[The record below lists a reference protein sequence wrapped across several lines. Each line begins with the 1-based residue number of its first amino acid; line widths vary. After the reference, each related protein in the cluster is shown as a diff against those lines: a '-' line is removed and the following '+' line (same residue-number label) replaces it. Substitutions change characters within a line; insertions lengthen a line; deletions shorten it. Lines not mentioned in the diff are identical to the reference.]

1 MKIRELTENINN
13 FDNAENKV
21 TALNPIMGDAVAV
34 SKKTQ
39 KKFEKETAPIEDPVL
54 GTKDDKIKENK
65 GLTEAFESDGWELE
79 DSDLVQVLGKLS
91 DLKYEIDNCVRGS
104 YVTHGIDKYGELAI
118 LVRELAED
126 LIDCAYELAEM
137 DEDEDEEDEQLT
149 EAGQFSFTNGTL
161 EEFDPADLVEKIKN
175 RKTALNTIRDFN
187 DKQYTFTISP
197 SGSVETPNY
206 IWVDVT
212 EDTGN
217 HNPQRIFMQTYTTY
231 GDAIQGINE
240 VKEHIMDS
248 VVDEKVKEA
257 LEEDDDDP
265 MDSKLSDEESDIQ
278 LVMWYFGVNREKAQ
292 SGIKSGFY
300 DRNDIEKAKKYYNKK
315 SNPTLNEDG
324 RKNREVLT
332 PEQKRDEDE
341 MNSSLWGI
349 IYNELE
355 KDTDGSKNRVNKKAS
370 QRYTYDDLSTDADGN
385 ITVYAPVKE
394 KLQNAINVAEAYGLK
409 FKVGLGSSRNKN
421 HAFACTIYIPEGSTM
436 EE

>member
-1 MKIRELTENINN
+1 MKIRKLTENINN

-39 KKFEKETAPIEDPVL
+39 KKFEKETEPMEKPVL

-65 GLTEAFESDGWELE
+65 DLTEDYDSDGWDLE
-79 DSDLVQVLGKLS
+79 DSDLVQVLEKLG
-91 DLKYEIDNCVRGS
+91 DVKYEIDNCVRGS
-104 YVTHGIDKYGELAI
+104 YATHGAETYAELADI
-118 LVRELAED
+118 VKDLAND
-126 LIDCAYELAEM
+126 LIDSADAIAEL
-137 DEDEDEEDEQLT
+137 DEQLT
-149 EAGQFSFTNGTL
+149 EAGQFAFTNGTL

-175 RKTALNTIRDFN
+175 RKTALHTIRDFN
-187 DKQYTFTISP
+187 NKQYTFAISP
-197 SGSVETPNY
+197 RGSVETPDY

-217 HNPQRIFMQTYTTY
+217 PNPQRIFMQKYNTYE
-231 GDAIQGINE
+231 DAIQGINE
-240 VKEHIMDS
+240 IKEHIMDS
-248 VVDEKVKEA
+248 VVDEKVEEA
-257 LEEDDDDP
+257 
-265 MDSKLSDEESDIQ
+265 
-278 LVMWYFGVNREKAQ
+278 
-292 SGIKSGFY
+292 
-300 DRNDIEKAKKYYNKK
+300 
-315 SNPTLNEDG
+315 LNEDG

-370 QRYTYDDLSTDADGN
+370 QRYTYDYLSTDADGN
-385 ITVYAPVKE
+385 ITVYAPVKD

-409 FKVGLGSSRNKN
+409 FKVGLGSTRNKN
-421 HAFACTIYIPEGSTM
+421 HAFACTIYIPEGYSM
-436 EE
+436 EEADEILKDLPNED

>member
-1 MKIRELTENINN
+1 MKIRKLTENINN

-39 KKFEKETAPIEDPVL
+39 KNFEKETEPMEKPVL

-65 GLTEAFESDGWELE
+65 GLTEDYDSDGWDLE
-79 DSDLVQVLGKLS
+79 DSDLVQVLEKLG
-91 DLKYEIDNCVRGS
+91 DVKYEIDNCVRGS
-104 YVTHGIDKYGELAI
+104 YATHGAETYAELADI
-118 LVRELAED
+118 VKDLAND
-126 LIDCAYELAEM
+126 LIDSADAIAEL
-137 DEDEDEEDEQLT
+137 DEQLT
-149 EAGQFSFTNGTL
+149 EAGQFAFTNGTL

-175 RKTALNTIRDFN
+175 RKTALHTIRDFN
-187 DKQYTFTISP
+187 NKQYTFAISP
-197 SGSVETPNY
+197 RGSVETPDY

-217 HNPQRIFMQTYTTY
+217 PNPQRIFMQKYNTYE
-231 GDAIQGINE
+231 DAIQGINE

-248 VVDEKVKEA
+248 VVDEKVEEA
-257 LEEDDDDP
+257 
-265 MDSKLSDEESDIQ
+265 
-278 LVMWYFGVNREKAQ
+278 
-292 SGIKSGFY
+292 
-300 DRNDIEKAKKYYNKK
+300 
-315 SNPTLNEDG
+315 LNEDG

-370 QRYTYDDLSTDADGN
+370 QRYTYDYLSTDADGN
-385 ITVYAPVKE
+385 ITVYAPVKD

-409 FKVGLGSSRNKN
+409 FKVGLGSTRNKN
-421 HAFACTIYIPEGSTM
+421 HAFACTIYIPEGYSM
-436 EE
+436 EEADEILKDPPNED

>member
-1 MKIRELTENINN
+1 MKIRKLTENINN

-39 KKFEKETAPIEDPVL
+39 KKFEKETEPMERPVL

-65 GLTEAFESDGWELE
+65 DLTEAFESDGWELE
-79 DSDLVQVLGKLS
+79 DSDLVQVLEKLS

-104 YVTHGIDKYGELAI
+104 YATHGIDTYGELAV
-118 LVRELAED
+118 LVKELADD
-126 LIDCAYELAEM
+126 LIDCAEELADM
-137 DEDEDEEDEQLT
+137 DVMDEQLT
-149 EAGQFSFTNGTL
+149 EAGQFVFTNGTL

-175 RKTALNTIRDFN
+175 RKTALHTIRDFN
-187 DKQYTFTISP
+187 NKQYTFTISP
-197 SGSVETPNY
+197 RGSVETPDY

-217 HNPQRIFMQTYTTY
+217 PNPQRIFMQKYNTYE
-231 GDAIQGINE
+231 DAIQGINE
-240 VKEHIMDS
+240 IKEHIMDS
-248 VVDEKVKEA
+248 VVDEKVEEA
-257 LEEDDDDP
+257 
-265 MDSKLSDEESDIQ
+265 
-278 LVMWYFGVNREKAQ
+278 
-292 SGIKSGFY
+292 
-300 DRNDIEKAKKYYNKK
+300 
-315 SNPTLNEDG
+315 LNEDG

-332 PEQKRDEDE
+332 PEQRRDEDE

-385 ITVYAPVKE
+385 ITVYAPIKD

-409 FKVGLGSSRNKN
+409 FKVGLGSTRNKN
-421 HAFACTIYIPEGSTM
+421 HAFACTIYIPEGYSM
-436 EE
+436 EEADEILKDLPNED

>member
-104 YVTHGIDKYGELAI
+104 YVTHGIDTYGELAI

-137 DEDEDEEDEQLT
+137 DEDEEDEQLT

-161 EEFDPADLVEKIKN
+161 EEFDPADLVEKVKN

-197 SGSVETPNY
+197 IGSIETPDY
-206 IWVDVT
+206 IWVDVK

-217 HNPQRIFMQTYTTY
+217 HNPKRIFMQAYTTY
-231 GDAIQGINE
+231 DVAIQGINE
-240 VKEHIMDS
+240 VKENIMDS
-248 VVDEKVKEA
+248 VVDEKVEEA
-257 LEEDDDDP
+257 
-265 MDSKLSDEESDIQ
+265 
-278 LVMWYFGVNREKAQ
+278 
-292 SGIKSGFY
+292 
-300 DRNDIEKAKKYYNKK
+300 
-315 SNPTLNEDG
+315 LNEDG

-409 FKVGLGSSRNKN
+409 FKVGLGSARNKN

>member
-79 DSDLVQVLGKLS
+79 DSDLVQVLEKLS

-104 YVTHGIDKYGELAI
+104 YATHGIDRYGELAVI
-118 LVRELAED
+118 VRELAED

-137 DEDEDEEDEQLT
+137 EEDEDDEQLT
-149 EAGQFSFTNGTL
+149 EAGQFVFTNGTL

-187 DKQYTFTISP
+187 DKQYIFTISP
-197 SGSVETPNY
+197 IGSIETPDY
-206 IWVDVT
+206 IWVDVK

-217 HNPQRIFMQTYTTY
+217 HNPKRIFMQAYTTY
-231 GDAIQGINE
+231 DVAIQGINE
-240 VKEHIMDS
+240 VKENIMDS
-248 VVDEKVKEA
+248 VVDEKVEEA
-257 LEEDDDDP
+257 
-265 MDSKLSDEESDIQ
+265 
-278 LVMWYFGVNREKAQ
+278 
-292 SGIKSGFY
+292 
-300 DRNDIEKAKKYYNKK
+300 
-315 SNPTLNEDG
+315 LNEDG
-324 RKNREVLT
+324 RQNREVLT
-332 PEQKRDEDE
+332 PEQKAEEKALAATLFDRV
-341 MNSSLWGI
+341 
-349 IYNELE
+349 YNELE
-355 KDTDGSKNRVNKKAS
+355 KDTDGSKNIVNKKAS
-370 QRYTYDDLSTDADGN
+370 QRYNSEDLSTDINGN
-385 ITVYAPVKE
+385 IVVYAPVKE
-394 KLQNAINVAEAYGLK
+394 KLQNAINVAEAYKLQY
-409 FKVGLGSSRNKN
+409 KVGPGSIRNKA
-421 HAFACTIYIPEGSTM
+421 HAFQCVLFIPE

>member
-21 TALNPIMGDAVAV
+21 TALNPIMGDAVAA

-39 KKFEKETAPIEDPVL
+39 KKFEKETAPIEDPIL

-104 YVTHGIDKYGELAI
+104 YVTHGIDTYGELAV

-137 DEDEDEEDEQLT
+137 DEDEEDEQLT

-187 DKQYTFTISP
+187 DKQYTFTVSP
-197 SGSVETPNY
+197 IGSIETPDY
-206 IWVDVT
+206 IWVDVKV
-212 EDTGN
+212 DTGN
-217 HNPQRIFMQTYTTY
+217 HNPKRIFMQAYTTY
-231 GDAIQGINE
+231 DVAIQGINE
-240 VKEHIMDS
+240 VKENIMDS

-300 DRNDIEKAKKYYNKK
+300 DRNDIEKAKKYHNKK
-315 SNPTLNEDG
+315 SNPTLDEDG
-324 RKNREVLT
+324 RQNREVLT
-332 PEQKRDEDE
+332 PEQKAEEKALAATLFDRV
-341 MNSSLWGI
+341 
-349 IYNELE
+349 YNELE
-355 KDTDGSKNRVNKKAS
+355 KDTDGSKNIVNKKAS
-370 QRYTYDDLSTDADGN
+370 QRYNSEDLSTDINGN
-385 ITVYAPVKE
+385 IVVYAPVKE
-394 KLQNAINVAEAYGLK
+394 KLQNAINVAEAYKLQY
-409 FKVGLGSSRNKN
+409 KVGPGSIRNKA
-421 HAFACTIYIPEGSTM
+421 HAFQCVLFIPE

>member
-79 DSDLVQVLGKLS
+79 DSDLVQVLEKLS

-104 YVTHGIDKYGELAI
+104 YATHGIDKYGELAI

-137 DEDEDEEDEQLT
+137 DEDDEEEEDDEQLT
-149 EAGQFSFTNGTL
+149 EAGQFAFTNGTL
-161 EEFDPADLVEKIKN
+161 EEFDPADLVAKVKN

-187 DKQYTFTISP
+187 GKQYTFVVSP
-197 SGSVETPNY
+197 IGSIETPDY

-217 HNPQRIFMQTYTTY
+217 HNPKRIFMQAYSTY
-231 GDAIQGINE
+231 DVAIQGINE
-240 VKEHIMDS
+240 VKENIMDS

-257 LEEDDDDP
+257 LEEDDDP

-278 LVMWYFGVNREKAQ
+278 LVMWYFGVNRKKAE

-300 DRNDIEKAKKYYNKK
+300 DRNDIEKAKKYHNKK
-315 SNPTLNEDG
+315 SNPTLYEDG
-324 RKNREVLT
+324 RQNREVLT
-332 PEQKRDEDE
+332 PEQKAEEKALAATLFDRV
-341 MNSSLWGI
+341 
-349 IYNELE
+349 YNELE
-355 KDTDGSKNRVNKKAS
+355 KDTDGSKNIVNKKAS
-370 QRYTYDDLSTDADGN
+370 QRYNSEDLSTDINGN
-385 ITVYAPVKE
+385 IVVYAKDKE
-394 KLQNAINVAEAYGLK
+394 SLQSAVNVAEAYKLQY
-409 FKVGLGSSRNKN
+409 KVGPGSIRNKA
-421 HAFACTIYIPEGSTM
+421 HAFQCVLFIPE

>member
-39 KKFEKETAPIEDPVL
+39 KKFEKETEPMEKPVL

-65 GLTEAFESDGWELE
+65 DLTEAFESDGWELE
-79 DSDLVQVLGKLS
+79 DSDLVQVLEKLG
-91 DLKYEIDNCVRGS
+91 DVKYEIDNCVRGS
-104 YVTHGIDKYGELAI
+104 YATHGAETYAELADI
-118 LVRELAED
+118 VKDLAND
-126 LIDCAYELAEM
+126 LIDSADAIAEL
-137 DEDEDEEDEQLT
+137 DEQLT
-149 EAGQFSFTNGTL
+149 EAGQFAFTNGTL

-197 SGSVETPNY
+197 RGSIETPDY
-206 IWVDVT
+206 IWVDVK

-217 HNPQRIFMQTYTTY
+217 HNPQRIFMQAYTTY
-231 GDAIQGINE
+231 DVAIQGINE
-240 VKEHIMDS
+240 IKEHIMDS
-248 VVDEKVKEA
+248 VVDEKVEEA
-257 LEEDDDDP
+257 
-265 MDSKLSDEESDIQ
+265 
-278 LVMWYFGVNREKAQ
+278 
-292 SGIKSGFY
+292 
-300 DRNDIEKAKKYYNKK
+300 
-315 SNPTLNEDG
+315 LNEDG

-394 KLQNAINVAEAYGLK
+394 KLQNAINVAEEYGLK
-409 FKVGLGSSRNKN
+409 FKVGLGSTRNKN
-421 HAFACTIYIPEGSTM
+421 HAFACTIYIPEGYTM

>member
-1 MKIRELTENINN
+1 MKIRKLTENINN

-39 KKFEKETAPIEDPVL
+39 KKFEKETEPMEKPVL

-65 GLTEAFESDGWELE
+65 DLTEAFESDGWELE
-79 DSDLVQVLGKLS
+79 DSDLVQVLEKLA
-91 DLKYEIDNCVRGS
+91 DVKYEIDNCVRGS
-104 YVTHGIDKYGELAI
+104 YATHGAETYAELADI
-118 LVRELAED
+118 VKDLAND
-126 LIDCAYELAEM
+126 LIDSADAIAEL
-137 DEDEDEEDEQLT
+137 DEQLT
-149 EAGQFSFTNGTL
+149 EAGQFAFTNGTL

-175 RKTALNTIRDFN
+175 RKTALHTIRDFN
-187 DKQYTFTISP
+187 NKQYTFAISP
-197 SGSVETPNY
+197 RGSVETPDY

-217 HNPQRIFMQTYTTY
+217 PNPQRIFMQKYNTYE
-231 GDAIQGINE
+231 DAIQGINE

-248 VVDEKVKEA
+248 VVDEKVEEA
-257 LEEDDDDP
+257 
-265 MDSKLSDEESDIQ
+265 
-278 LVMWYFGVNREKAQ
+278 
-292 SGIKSGFY
+292 
-300 DRNDIEKAKKYYNKK
+300 
-315 SNPTLNEDG
+315 LNEDG

-370 QRYTYDDLSTDADGN
+370 QRYTYDYLSTDADGN
-385 ITVYAPVKE
+385 ITVYAPVKD

-409 FKVGLGSSRNKN
+409 FKVGLGSTRNKN
-421 HAFACTIYIPEGSTM
+421 HAFACTIYIPEGYSM
-436 EE
+436 EEADEILKDLPNED

>member
-1 MKIRELTENINN
+1 MKIRKLTENINN

-39 KKFEKETAPIEDPVL
+39 KNFEKETEPMEKPVL

-65 GLTEAFESDGWELE
+65 GLTEDYDSDGWDLE
-79 DSDLVQVLGKLS
+79 DSDLVQVLEKLG
-91 DLKYEIDNCVRGS
+91 DVKYEIDNCVRGS
-104 YVTHGIDKYGELAI
+104 YATHGAETYAELADI
-118 LVRELAED
+118 VKDLAND
-126 LIDCAYELAEM
+126 LIDSADAIAEL
-137 DEDEDEEDEQLT
+137 DEQLT
-149 EAGQFSFTNGTL
+149 EAGQFAFTNGTL

-175 RKTALNTIRDFN
+175 RKTALHTIREFN
-187 DKQYTFTISP
+187 NKQYTFVISP
-197 SGSVETPNY
+197 RGSVETPDY

-217 HNPQRIFMQTYTTY
+217 PNPQRIFMQKYNTYE
-231 GDAIQGINE
+231 DVIQGINE
-240 VKEHIMDS
+240 IKEHIMDS
-248 VVDEKVKEA
+248 VVDEKVEEA
-257 LEEDDDDP
+257 
-265 MDSKLSDEESDIQ
+265 
-278 LVMWYFGVNREKAQ
+278 
-292 SGIKSGFY
+292 
-300 DRNDIEKAKKYYNKK
+300 
-315 SNPTLNEDG
+315 LNEDG

-332 PEQKRDEDE
+332 PEQRRDEDE

-385 ITVYAPVKE
+385 ITVYAPIKD

-409 FKVGLGSSRNKN
+409 FKVGLGSTRNKN
-421 HAFACTIYIPEGSTM
+421 HAFACTIYIPEGYSM
-436 EE
+436 EEADEILKDLPNED

>member
-1 MKIRELTENINN
+1 MKIRKLTENINN

-39 KKFEKETAPIEDPVL
+39 KNFEKETEPMEKPVL

-65 GLTEAFESDGWELE
+65 GLTEDYDSDGWDLE
-79 DSDLVQVLGKLS
+79 DSDLVQVLEKLA
-91 DLKYEIDNCVRGS
+91 DVKYEIDNCVRGS
-104 YVTHGIDKYGELAI
+104 YATHGAETYAELADI
-118 LVRELAED
+118 VKDLAND
-126 LIDCAYELAEM
+126 LIDSADAIAEL
-137 DEDEDEEDEQLT
+137 DEQLT
-149 EAGQFSFTNGTL
+149 EAGQFAFSNGTL
-161 EEFDPADLVEKIKN
+161 EEFDPADLVAKIKN
-175 RKTALNTIRDFN
+175 RKTALHTIRDFN
-187 DKQYTFTISP
+187 NKQYTFAISP
-197 SGSVETPNY
+197 RGSVETPDY

-217 HNPQRIFMQTYTTY
+217 PNPQRIFMQKYNTYE
-231 GDAIQGINE
+231 DAIQGINE

-248 VVDEKVKEA
+248 VVDEKVEEA
-257 LEEDDDDP
+257 
-265 MDSKLSDEESDIQ
+265 
-278 LVMWYFGVNREKAQ
+278 
-292 SGIKSGFY
+292 
-300 DRNDIEKAKKYYNKK
+300 
-315 SNPTLNEDG
+315 LNEDG

-370 QRYTYDDLSTDADGN
+370 QRYTYDFLSTDADGN
-385 ITVYAPVKE
+385 ITVYAPVKD

-409 FKVGLGSSRNKN
+409 FKVGLGSTRNKN
-421 HAFACTIYIPEGSTM
+421 HAFACTIYIPEGYSM
-436 EE
+436 EEADEILKDLPNED

>member
-34 SKKTQ
+34 SKKKQ
-39 KKFEKETAPIEDPVL
+39 KEFEKETAPIEDPVL

-79 DSDLVQVLGKLS
+79 DSDLVQVLEKLS

-104 YVTHGIDKYGELAI
+104 YATHGIDKYGELAI

-137 DEDEDEEDEQLT
+137 DEDDEEEEDDEKLT
-149 EAGQFSFTNGTL
+149 EAGQFVFTNGTL

-187 DKQYTFTISP
+187 GKQYTFVVSP
-197 SGSVETPNY
+197 IGSIETPDY

-217 HNPQRIFMQTYTTY
+217 HNPKRIFMQAYSTY
-231 GDAIQGINE
+231 DVAIQGINE
-240 VKEHIMDS
+240 VKENIMDS
-248 VVDEKVKEA
+248 VVDEKVEEA
-257 LEEDDDDP
+257 
-265 MDSKLSDEESDIQ
+265 
-278 LVMWYFGVNREKAQ
+278 
-292 SGIKSGFY
+292 
-300 DRNDIEKAKKYYNKK
+300 
-315 SNPTLNEDG
+315 LNEDG

-409 FKVGLGSSRNKN
+409 FKVGLGSTRNKN
-421 HAFACTIYIPEGSTM
+421 HAFACTIYIPEGHTM